1 MRNQKGFILPSVMVI
16 ALFCLLIVAHIS
28 TILISEKTFYEET
41 KQYYILENLMNVA
54 VKKSLQELKSGNTV
68 DHNSDIYHSSNGY
81 FSYTVTTSDE
91 VIYEVQLTCS
101 TKETKEYT
109 ASYKFDKSKNE
120 IIFWSEY

>member
-1 MRNQKGFILPSVMVI
+1 MRNQKGFILPSIMVI

-68 DHNSDIYHSSNGY
+68 DQSNGIFHTSNGS
-81 FSYTVTTSDE
+81 FSYDVTTSDN

-101 TKETKEYT
+101 ARETKEYS

-120 IIFWSEY
+120 MIFWSEY

>member
-1 MRNQKGFILPSVMVI
+1 MRNQKGFILPSIMVI

-54 VKKSLQELKSGNTV
+54 VKKSLHELENGNNV
-68 DHNSDIYHSSNGY
+68 NQHNKVFHTSNGY
-81 FSYTVTTSDE
+81 YSYNVTTSDE

-109 ASYKFDKSKNE
+109 ASYKYDKSKNE
-120 IIFWSEY
+120 MIFWSEY

>member
-1 MRNQKGFILPSVMVI
+1 MKNQKGFILPSIMVI

-68 DHNSDIYHSSNGY
+68 DHNSDIYQTSNGY
-81 FSYTVTTSDE
+81 FSYTVTTSDDA
-91 VIYEVQLTCS
+91 IYEVQLSCNTN
-101 TKETKEYT
+101 ETKEYT

-120 IIFWSEY
+120 MIFWSEY